1 MTNRIH
7 GRLAAATLFGL
18 FALVAPRANA
28 QKAGPDSTASATP
41 KATACTITLS
51 TPSSVQV
58 AASPV
63 VLQATISGAI
73 GDSISAS
80 FPTESKLSAVG
91 VKAGSTPNALM
102 LTLNTSQAVPG
113 EWPIALKGTNGECTG
128 KIKVDQPKH

>member
-7 GRLAAATLFGL
+7 GRLAAATLVGL

-28 QKAGPDSTASATP
+28 QQKTVPDSATAP
-41 KATACTITLS
+41 KATACTITVS
-51 TPSSVQV
+51 SPSSVQV

-73 GDSISAS
+73 GDSISAT
-80 FPTESKLSAVG
+80 FPAESKLAAVG
-91 VKAGSTPNALM
+91 VKAATTPNALM

-113 EWPIALKGTNGECTG
+113 EWPISLKGTNGECTG
-128 KIKVDQPKH
+128 KIKVDQAKH